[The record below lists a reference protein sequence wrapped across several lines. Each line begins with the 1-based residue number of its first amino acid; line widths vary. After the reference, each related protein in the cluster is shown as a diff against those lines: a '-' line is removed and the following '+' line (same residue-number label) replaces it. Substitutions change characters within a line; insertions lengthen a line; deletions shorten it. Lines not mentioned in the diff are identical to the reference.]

1 MPGLILFVLMLANH
15 DFLHPLWP
23 LFSIVVMI
31 WTFIVLFNWKTPAN
45 LMAYRWGTM
54 NYKAQETTRP
64 SFKTGDYV
72 EDEIS
77 GKWISHYPKWKLWLK
92 YSISYPLTIFFT
104 AGTLILILWVFDTLD
119 Q

>member
-1 MPGLILFVLMLANH
+1 
-15 DFLHPLWP
+15 
-23 LFSIVVMI
+23 
-31 WTFIVLFNWKTPAN
+31 
-45 LMAYRWGTM
+45 M

-92 YSISYPLTIFFT
+92 YSISYPLTNFFT
-104 AGTLILILWVFDTLD
+104 TGTLILILWVHANRNLQLAQYLNTNADEKFEYGDFALSAIGKRPVLD
-119 Q
+119 AKYAR